1 MSSEDIK
8 NRKLTEAER
17 QALLR
22 VAESQRA
29 GDDSG
34 IDYSDIPKLT
44 DEQLSRMVSIR
55 DLRRKV
61 R

>member
-44 DEQLSRMVSIR
+44 EEQLSRMVSLR
-55 DLRRKV
+55 ELRRKV